1 MGHELSIL
9 LGVAAI
15 GLVILLIGLLK
26 GPRGKAIRNTLGLK
40 KHTDAPE
47 QLHGDFDVID
57 HMDGA
62 TFDRWCGSLLESVG
76 FQVIQYT
83 PASGDQGVD
92 IVAERSG
99 IRYAIQC
106 KRLQEAVGHQSVQQA
121 AAGKETYRCDQSAVM
136 TNNWFTDSAKKTA
149 EERNVLLWDRAKL
162 CYWLKKA
169 GFESNLYDLVQDEP
183 EGIRGERQG
192 NSAAQAKNAED
203 DEGWENLFD
212 S

>member
-1 MGHELSIL
+1 MGRELSIL

-15 GLVILLIGLLK
+15 LLAILLIALIK
-26 GPRGKAIRNTLGLK
+26 SPRGKAMRNSLGLEN
-40 KHTDAPE
+40 HTDAPE
-47 QLHGDFDVID
+47 ELHGDFNVID
-57 HMDGA
+57 HMNGA
-62 TFDRWCGSLLESVG
+62 TFDRWCGALLERVG

-106 KRLQEAVGHQSVQQA
+106 KRLQEAVGHQSVLQA
-121 AAGKETYRCDQSAVM
+121 AAGKETYQCDQAAVM
-136 TNNWFTDSAKKTA
+136 TNNWFTDSAQKTA

-169 GFESNLYDLVQDEP
+169 GVESNLYDLVQDEP
-183 EGIRGERQG
+183 EIIRGEREG
-192 NSAAQAKNAED
+192 DSAAQAKNAED